1 MDRYFSWFTESSF
14 TLFSFPHLLT
24 LFLVGSCIIGM
35 FLFRKTLRNKL
46 PNLVIRLMI
55 AYLLL
60 LSEISF
66 HAWFAYYNE
75 WSITT
80 ALPLQL
86 SSISL
91 FLAIALVLT
100 KNKTL
105 FPITYF
111 AGSASALLA
120 MITPDLGPYAFPHF
134 RFFHFFIAHGG
145 ILLATCFMIIV
156 EKAFPS
162 YRSLWMSFAGLNIY
176 VLLLFPLN
184 LTLGSNYMFL
194 MKEPASQTLIS
205 YLGPWPFY
213 LLSLEVITIIVFH
226 LLYLPFH
233 FLLRR
238 PFHHSPLFNNR
249 EIRKRTL

>member
-14 TLFSFPHLLT
+14 TLFSYSHLMALS
-24 LFLVGSCIIGM
+24 LVGICIIGM
-35 FLFRKTLRNKL
+35 FLSRKILRNKL
-46 PNLVIRLMI
+46 PNFVIRLMI
-55 AYLLL
+55 ACLLL

-66 HAWFAYYNE
+66 HAWFAYYKE

-80 ALPLQL
+80 TLPLQL

-105 FPITYF
+105 LPITYF

-120 MITPDLGPYAFPHF
+120 MITPDLGPYDFPHF
-134 RFFHFFIAHGG
+134 RFFHFFVAHGG
-145 ILLATCFMIIV
+145 IVLATWFMITV
-156 EKAFPS
+156 EKVFPS
-162 YRSLWMSFAGLNIY
+162 YRSLWISFAGLNIY

-213 LLSLEVITIIVFH
+213 LLSLEVITIVVFH

-238 PFHHSPLFNNR
+238 FHHSPPFNNR

>member
-1 MDRYFSWFTESSF
+1 MGKYFSWYTESSF
-14 TLFSFPHLLT
+14 TLFSYSHLMA
-24 LFLVGSCIIGM
+24 LFIIGSCLIGM
-35 FLFRKTLRNKL
+35 FLSRKTLRNKL

-55 AYLLL
+55 AFLLL

-66 HAWFAYYNE
+66 HAWFAYYKK

-80 ALPLQL
+80 TLPLQL
-86 SSISL
+86 SSLSL

-100 KNKTL
+100 KSKTL
-105 FPITYF
+105 LPITYF

-120 MITPDLGPYAFPHF
+120 MITPDLGPYDFPHF

-145 ILLATCFMIIV
+145 IVLATWFMITV
-156 EKAFPS
+156 EKIQPS
-162 YRSLWMSFAGLNIY
+162 YRSLWMSFAGLNLY

-194 MKEPASQTLIS
+194 MKEPTSQTLIS

-213 LLSLEVITIIVFH
+213 LLSLEVMTILVFH
-226 LLYLPFH
+226 ILYLPFPI
-233 FLLRR
+233 LLKH
-238 PFHHSPLFNNR
+238 FHHSPPFKNR